1 MLSRIP
7 QWIRSPIFAEDENKT
22 LSANL
27 LNIIIWVFIIGASLY
42 GLTTPIGSD
51 FFIRRIF
58 FIIPFVLVMLGS
70 KQILNWGYIQLTG
83 NLVVISIWTL
93 ITSALFMGAGFQNPA
108 YMGYIVVAICAGLIL
123 NRWATI
129 GWVFVCI
136 ITSAVILRLGVQGF
150 LPEYRIPTSPFSF
163 WSAQTVYI
171 LVSSILLSQTLQ
183 KIEEARSRARQE
195 LEERK
200 RVEAKHELVIQEL
213 ELKNAELERFTYTVS
228 HDLKSP
234 LITIGGFI
242 GLLEKDIRA
251 NDIDRVSNALD
262 RIREAKDKMSYLLDD
277 LLELSRI
284 GRLKN
289 PSTNV
294 NLREIVDEA
303 LHLVHGQLTTNNI
316 QVQIQ
321 EPLPTLYCDG
331 PRLVEVIQNLVD
343 NAVKFMGKQPNPLI
357 EIGTRNTAEE
367 IVIFV
372 KDNGIGIKPAFHE
385 KIFSLFDKLE
395 PNSEGTGV
403 GLALVKRIIEIH
415 EGRIWVES
423 DGLGNGSTFCFVL
436 PNTKF

>member
-1 MLSRIP
+1 MLRRINK
-7 QWIRSPIFAEDENKT
+7 WASPPAFASDDNKT

-27 LNIIIWVFIIGASLY
+27 INLILWILILGSSLY
-42 GLTTPIGSD
+42 GLVAPIEAEAR
-51 FFIRRIF
+51 IRRF
-58 FIIPFVLVMLGS
+58 LFIIPFVLVMLGA
-70 KQILNWGYIQLTG
+70 KQVLNWGHIQIAG
-83 NLVVISIWTL
+83 NLVVSSLWTL
-93 ITSALFMGAGFQNPA
+93 ITVALFTGASFQNPA
-108 YMGYIVVAICAGLIL
+108 YMGYIVVTVCAGLIL
-123 NRWATI
+123 SRQTTI
-129 GWVFVCI
+129 IWVAVCI
-136 ITSAVILRLGVQGF
+136 LTSAAVLSLGLRGL
-150 LPEYRIPTSPFSF
+150 LPAYKIPTSPFAF

-171 LVSSILLSQTLQ
+171 LVSSVLLSQTLQ
-183 KIEEARSRARQE
+183 KIEDARNRARLE

-200 RVEAKHELVIQEL
+200 RVETKHELVIREL
-213 ELKNAELERFTYTVS
+213 EIKNAELERFTYTVS

-242 GLLEKDIRA
+242 GLLEKDMHT
-251 NDIDRVSNALD
+251 NDIVKIKNSIE

-289 PSTNV
+289 PSINIS
-294 NLREIVDEA
+294 LHDIVDEA
-303 LHLVHGQLTTNNI
+303 LSLVHGQLTARKI

-321 EPLPTLYCDG
+321 ETLPTLYCDS

-343 NAVKFMGKQPNPLI
+343 NAAKFMGEQPNPVI
-357 EIGTRNTAEE
+357 EIGARNTIEE

-395 PNSEGTGV
+395 VNSEGTGV
-403 GLALVKRIIEIH
+403 GLALVKRIIEVH
-415 EGRIWVES
+415 DGRIWVES